1 MTESSSEPCIDD
13 HDTISVSELPSW
25 ERGVEMSMQNQ
36 AKIGLVAGYGYL
48 PKVILQA
55 AEKMGYKVFC
65 AAIKG
70 MANEDYKKYLDTVL
84 YVQLGEIQKTID
96 FFVKNDVQQLI
107 LAGKVDKKVLFRP
120 DTLLDPLAKQ
130 LLSSTQQL
138 NDDTILLGI
147 VNIFEKVGLKIMDS
161 TALIQSIL
169 PQEGVLTPW
178 QLDDNQM
185 RDVHF
190 GFKMAKAIG
199 GLDIG
204 QTVVVKNQAVM
215 AAEAIEG
222 TDEAILRGGSLGRNG
237 CTVVK
242 VAKPEQDLRFDVPTI
257 GCQTLQSC
265 VKAGVS
271 TLAFEA
277 GATILLDQE
286 AVIDL
291 AKQHKINVIA
301 VSHQGDQ

>member
-1 MTESSSEPCIDD
+1 
-13 HDTISVSELPSW
+13 
-25 ERGVEMSMQNQ
+25 MSMQNQ

-48 PKVILQA
+48 PKAILQA

-70 MANEDYKKYLDTVL
+70 MANEDYKEYLDTVL

>member
-1 MTESSSEPCIDD
+1 MT
-13 HDTISVSELPSW
+13 
-25 ERGVEMSMQNQ
+25 MQDQ
-36 AKIGLVAGYGYL
+36 AKIGLVAGYGHL
-48 PKVILQA
+48 PKAILRA
-55 AEKMGYKVFC
+55 AEKMGYKIVC
-65 AAIKG
+65 AAIEG
-70 MANEDYKKYLDTVL
+70 MADEDYKDCLDTVL

-96 FFVKNDVQQLI
+96 FFVENNVQQLV

-120 DTLLDPLAKQ
+120 DTLLDSLAKD
-130 LLSSTQQL
+130 LLSSIHHF

-147 VNIFEKVGLKIMDS
+147 VSLFEKAGLKIMDS

-169 PQEGVLTPW
+169 PREGVLTPW
-178 QLDDNQM
+178 QLDENQM
-185 RDVHF
+185 KDVHF

-257 GCQTLQSC
+257 GCQTVQSC
-265 VKAGVS
+265 VQAGVS

-286 AVIDL
+286 AVIEL
-291 AKQHKINVIA
+291 AIQNKINVLA

>member
-1 MTESSSEPCIDD
+1 MT
-13 HDTISVSELPSW
+13 
-25 ERGVEMSMQNQ
+25 MQDQ
-36 AKIGLVAGYGYL
+36 AKLGLVAGYGHL
-48 PKVILQA
+48 PKAILQA
-55 AEKMGYKVFC
+55 AEQMGYNVFC
-65 AAIKG
+65 AALEG
-70 MANEDYKKYLDTVL
+70 MADDSYKVSLETVL

-96 FFVKNDVQQLI
+96 FFVENGVEQII

-120 DTLLDPLAKQ
+120 DTLLDSLAKG
-130 LLSSTQQL
+130 LLSSIEQL
-138 NDDTILLGI
+138 NDDTILLG
-147 VNIFEKVGLKIMDS
+147 VVGLFQKAGLKVMDS

-178 QLDDNQM
+178 QLDESQM
-185 RDVHF
+185 KDVHF

-204 QTVVVKNQAVM
+204 QTVVVKNLAVM

-257 GCQTLQSC
+257 GCQTVHSC

-277 GATILLDQE
+277 GATILLDQKE
-286 AVIDL
+286 VIDL
-291 AKQHKINVIA
+291 ATQHKINILA
-301 VSHQGDQ
+301 VAHQGDQ